1 MTYIHMYTH
10 IHILIFMSSTFLNPC
25 LKRENVL
32 NILTVTITLFKKT
45 LHIFTLNHESSQCSS
60 PHPGP
65 WPVGGAHVHAWVLQG
80 NIWDHEVP
88 SAQNLDPLYTNGA
101 SIWRRTSEYQSEH
114 ATSSHPP
121 PNFTISPGA
130 VVVVPTQPAPGH
142 YGPWVSSGDALQN
155 CCLVNIDGEVLRSW
169 QDDWLFVDPGGCACS
184 HDHNRDERW
193 CLLNWA

>member
-1 MTYIHMYTH
+1 MTYIYMYTH
-10 IHILIFMSSTFLNPC
+10 IHILIFMSSTYLNPC

-32 NILTVTITLFKKT
+32 IILTVTITLFKKT
-45 LHIFTLNHESSQCSS
+45 LHNFTLNHESSQCSS

-88 SAQNLDPLYTNGA
+88 SPQNLYPLYTNGA

-121 PNFTISPGA
+121 PNFTISLGQVRWWWWFLPSLLQDTMGLGFPVAMHSRMA
-130 VVVVPTQPAPGH
+130 VWWTLMVRFW
-142 YGPWVSSGDALQN
+142 GPDRMTGSL
-155 CCLVNIDGEVLRSW
+155 
-169 QDDWLFVDPGGCACS
+169 
-184 HDHNRDERW
+184 
-193 CLLNWA
+193 